1 MRSIVFT
8 VNDTDLVW
16 VWVANAVCTLTFHD
30 STIESEELWE
40 LTHVVVAALV
50 QSAELSSA
58 FTFFMSIDINARVL

>member
-1 MRSIVFT
+1 MHAIVFT

-50 QSAELSSA
+50 KSTELSST
-58 FTFFMSIDINARVL
+58 FTIFVRIDINVCVL